1 MTCVLIVEDDPQVLR
16 VLRTSLLAR
25 GYEVHSTPSVPAAL
39 AATSSLLPDLV
50 ILSLGLPGCDGVA
63 FIRGVRRWSRVPIL
77 VLAGWPG
84 AWDRVEVLDA
94 GADDL
99 VTKPFEINELM
110 ARVGAIC
117 RRTGRNSDVAQV
129 SLGELTVDIARHVVT
144 ARDGEIPLT
153 ATEWKLLEVLVRN
166 MGRLMTKT
174 QLLTEVWG
182 PDHVKEGHYLRVY
195 VNHLRHKLE
204 ADPARP
210 RHLVTEPGLGYRL
223 SP

>member
-25 GYEVHSTPSVPAAL
+25 GYAVHSTPSVPAAL

-84 AWDRVEVLDA
+84 AWDRVQVLDA
-94 GADDL
+94 GADDF

-117 RRTGRNSDVAQV
+117 RRTGRNSDVARV

-166 MGRLMTKT
+166 MGRLMARSPAANRG
-174 QLLTEVWG
+174 LG
-182 PDHVKEGHYLRVY
+182 
-195 VNHLRHKLE
+195 
-204 ADPARP
+204 ARP
-210 RHLVTEPGLGYRL
+210 CQGGALPAHLCEPSASQAGG
-223 SP
+223 

>member
-1 MTCVLIVEDDPQVLR
+1 
-16 VLRTSLLAR
+16 
-25 GYEVHSTPSVPAAL
+25 
-39 AATSSLLPDLV
+39 
-50 ILSLGLPGCDGVA
+50 
-63 FIRGVRRWSRVPIL
+63 VPIL